1 MKSLDDIRATFKKSK
16 YILVLMV
23 QTKDRLKISM
33 LIEKLYSVE
42 FISRR
47 EAKGGTIPRSR
58 MKIRECTYDLVI

>member
-1 MKSLDDIRATFKKSK
+1 MKSLDDIRATLKKSK

-23 QTKDRLKISM
+23 QNEDRLKISII
-33 LIEKLYSVE
+33 IEKLYRVA

-58 MKIRECTYDLVI
+58 MKIRECTYDLII